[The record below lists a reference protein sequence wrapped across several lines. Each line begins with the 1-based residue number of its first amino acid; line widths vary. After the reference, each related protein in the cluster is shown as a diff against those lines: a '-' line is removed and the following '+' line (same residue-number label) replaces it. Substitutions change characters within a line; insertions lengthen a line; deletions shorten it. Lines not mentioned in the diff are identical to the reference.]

1 MRCPC
6 GYTVFARRTVRT
18 SEVVSRWMLSDAGAA
33 PGAGVTPAGLGAG
46 TSTTGSWGRF
56 EVPLVYGQLEVY
68 CASCKR
74 VRSSRRVGG
83 LAYMGSYVSEGQI
96 YVVAADV
103 VRPVTC
109 FSLRY
114 TGPEGVSYSVPLSA
128 AAGTPPSI
136 FGIPLETADTPPAGA
151 VLAQQLLSGSIPEIN
166 DSGVYRVEIVDSCAD
181 TVTSI
186 LELELEANV
195 QILIPQNADLHGAP
209 SLWLKDF
216 DVNVASASQPAGSPV
231 CTVPFDKCK
240 GVIEYDARLGS
251 LPTVQGWNLAGSGS
265 INDFGVVDGRV
276 LRMGTTVASYFERGL
291 TLLANP
297 GRVHGYLQF
306 RRGDFSGSRGL
317 DFQALYATNASP
329 WSGARLNAR
338 DAGLY
343 KMELD
348 AGASTALGVAGRPAG
363 WESLGG
369 SQVTSGPGVAWRDDY
384 AEDATATYGTV
395 GSAAATEIRCRFGD
409 TNGDGLTGY
418 IRHVVVSAPGR
429 FIRAGFVGYAEAA
442 EPTLRFGLSRLVDAD
457 VDNTARFKIT
467 YGQNGE
473 VYGAQA
479 SVLNFTATLSTANS
493 IVEFPLKL
501 LGLLAQRPFWF
512 TVERDWAHG
521 DDLFDSTVH
530 LHYVTV
536 RTK

>member
-6 GYTVFARRTVRT
+6 GYRIFARRTVRT
-18 SEVVSRWMLSDAGAA
+18 SEVVSRWMLFDTGTAGA
-33 PGAGVTPAGLGAG
+33 GSTPAGLDAG
-46 TSTTGSWGRF
+46 IGTTGSWGRF
-56 EVPLVYGQLEVY
+56 DVQLVYGQLEVY

-74 VRSSRRVGG
+74 VRSSHRVGG
-83 LAYMGSYVSEGQI
+83 LSCLGGYVAGGQI

-103 VRPVTC
+103 VRPVSC

-114 TGPEGVSYSVPLSA
+114 TGPDGVSYSGPLGV
-128 AAGTPPSI
+128 AAGTAPSV
-136 FGIPLETADTPPAGA
+136 FGATPLEVADVPPAGA
-151 VLAQQLLSGSIPEIN
+151 VLAQQLLSGPIPEID
-166 DSGVYRVEIVDSCAD
+166 DSGVYRVEVVDSCASN
-181 TVTSI
+181 TI
-186 LELELEANV
+186 LIMELELEANV

-216 DVNVASASQPAGSPV
+216 DVDVASLQPAGSPI
-231 CTVPFDKCK
+231 CTVPFDKCS
-240 GVIEYDARLGS
+240 GVIEYDASHGS
-251 LPTVQGWNLAGSGS
+251 LPTAQGWSLEGSGS
-265 INDFGVVDGRV
+265 INDFGIVEGRV
-276 LRMGTTVASYFERGL
+276 LRMSTTVQSYFERGL
-291 TLLANP
+291 SLSSNP
-297 GRVHGYLQF
+297 GRVHGYIEF
-306 RRGDFSGSRGL
+306 RRSDFSGSRGL
-317 DFQALYATNASP
+317 DFQALYATNAAP
-329 WSGARLNAR
+329 YSGARLNAR
-338 DAGLY
+338 DAGFY

-348 AGASTALGVAGRPAG
+348 AGASTALGIAGRPAG

-369 SQVTSGPGVAWRDDY
+369 SQVTAGPGVAWRDDY

-395 GSAAATEIRCRFGD
+395 GSAGATEIRCRFGD

-429 FIRAGFVGYAEAA
+429 FIRAGFAGYAEAA
-442 EPTLRFGLSRLVDAD
+442 EPTLRFGLSRLVDNG

-479 SVLNFTATLSTANS
+479 STLSFTALLSAANS
-493 IVEFPLKL
+493 VVEFPLKM

-512 TVERDWAHG
+512 TVERDWSHG
-521 DDLFDSTVH
+521 DDLFASTVH